1 MGRPYLSI
9 DLDKVEHNA
18 RAIVEQCREHG
29 ISVTGVTKGSCGSP
43 PVARA
48 MLRGGVASLGE
59 SRMENVRRLRADG
72 IDAPIMMLRLP
83 PLSAADEV
91 VSAVELSL
99 NSELAVLASLAAAA
113 RRAGRRHPVIVMV
126 DLGDLREGVWPED
139 LIPFV
144 REVLALDGVAL
155 VGLGANLTC
164 YGGVVPSE
172 PNMTRLVGY
181 VEALEQTFGI
191 QLPWISGGSSS
202 ALPLMAAGRL
212 PGRINHLRIG
222 EAILL
227 GRETLHREPWPG
239 THQDAFL
246 LHGEV
251 IECKAKPSVP
261 IGERTEDAFGS
272 LPRFPERGTVERAL
286 VNLGRED
293 VELPGLAPL
302 DGRLRVMGASSD
314 YLVVDVTGAG
324 GGIRVGDELV
334 FSLGYG
340 GLLAAMDSEYVEKRY
355 HASHRAG

>member
-43 PVARA
+43 PIARA

-91 VSAVELSL
+91 VSTVELSL
-99 NSELAVLASLAAAA
+99 NSELAVLASLAAAS

-126 DLGDLREGVWPED
+126 DLGDLREGVWPDD
-139 LIPFV
+139 LVPFV
-144 REVLALDGVAL
+144 REVLALDGIAL

-172 PNMTRLVGY
+172 RNMNRLVGY
-181 VEALEQTFGI
+181 AEAVEQTFGI
-191 QLPWISGGSSS
+191 RLPWISGGSSS
-202 ALPLMAAGRL
+202 ALPLMAEGRL
-212 PGRINHLRIG
+212 PARINHLRIG

-261 IGERTEDAFGS
+261 IGERTEDAFGA

-302 DGRLRVMGASSD
+302 DGRLRVLGASSD
-314 YLVVDVTGAG
+314 YLVVDVTGARG
-324 GGIRVGDELV
+324 GVRVGDELV

-355 HASHRAG
+355 QTSRGDG

>member
-1 MGRPYLSI
+1 MGRPYLAI
-9 DLDKVEHNA
+9 DLDKVEQNA
-18 RAIVEQCREHG
+18 RAIVDQCREHG
-29 ISVTGVTKGSCGSP
+29 IAVTGVTKGSCGSP

-48 MLRGGVASLGE
+48 MLRGGVDSLGE

-83 PLSAADEV
+83 PLSAVDEV

-99 NSELAVLASLAAAA
+99 NSELAVLTGLAVAA
-113 RRAGRRHPVIVMV
+113 RRIRRRHPVIVMV
-126 DLGDLREGVWPED
+126 DLGDLREGVWPDD

-144 REVLALDGVAL
+144 REVMTLDGIEL

-164 YGGVVPSE
+164 YAGVVPTE
-172 PNMTRLVGY
+172 QNMIRLVGH
-181 VEALEQTFGI
+181 VEAVEQTFGI
-191 QLPWISGGSSS
+191 HLRWVSGGSSS
-202 ALPLMAAGRL
+202 ALPLMVAGQL
-212 PGRINHLRIG
+212 PTRINHLRIG

-239 THQDAFL
+239 TRQDAFL

-251 IECKAKPSVP
+251 IECKTKPSVP
-261 IGERTEDAFGS
+261 IGERTEDAFGARPS
-272 LPRFPERGTVERAL
+272 FPERGPVERAL

-302 DGRLRVMGASSD
+302 DPKLRVLGASSD
-314 YLVVDVTGAG
+314 YLVVDVTGATNET
-324 GGIRVGDELV
+324 RVGDELV

-355 HASHRAG
+355 RPAGGPA